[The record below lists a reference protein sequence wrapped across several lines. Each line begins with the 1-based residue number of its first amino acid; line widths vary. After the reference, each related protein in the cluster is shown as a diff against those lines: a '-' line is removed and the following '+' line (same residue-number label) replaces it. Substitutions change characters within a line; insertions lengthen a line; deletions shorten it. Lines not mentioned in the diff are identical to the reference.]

1 MLVLKLLVQNLKN
14 NKYAAIISM
23 SNMIAV
29 FLDRWLRIQR

>member
-23 SNMIAV
+23 ANMIAV
-29 FLDRWLRIQR
+29 FWIDG